1 MLSDLSQ
8 RQPRNLRQESLA
20 LLLCLTSGWAVL
32 NTGCQPA
39 STAPIEPT
47 PPLVECQPASS
58 EQVTDYDFFV
68 GRTESSEMVEVR
80 ARVSGFLETIE
91 FTDGEVVKEGDL
103 LATIEPDDYQAI
115 HDQSLSRIVL
125 AETQLELAQSVF
137 ARSEDLLKNA
147 AISQQEFDENAAKLK
162 QAKAG
167 VAVAKSDAA
176 RSALDLKYT
185 NVNAPIAG
193 RIDRAMVNAGNIVT
207 GGIGSGTLLTRIV
220 NDSPIYVYMD
230 VDEASILKY
239 IRMNTEAEEKEA
251 TGRSLRELGIPCE
264 LQLGD
269 ETGYPHVGILDFLE
283 TQIDRQTGTI
293 RLRGIFENKDLL
305 LRSGMFV
312 RMRIPVSKPYSAV
325 LIPEVAI
332 GTEQT
337 DKFAFVVNKDN
348 VAERRKLTLGRAKGT
363 QRIVT
368 AGIEEGE
375 TVIVNGIQRV
385 RPGMKVRPELLAVAE
400 PANASAT
407 EATAEG
413 ATE

>member
-1 MLSDLSQ
+1 
-8 RQPRNLRQESLA
+8 
-20 LLLCLTSGWAVL
+20 
-32 NTGCQPA
+32 
-39 STAPIEPT
+39 
-47 PPLVECQPASS
+47 
-58 EQVTDYDFFV
+58 
-68 GRTESSEMVEVR
+68 
-80 ARVSGFLETIE
+80 
-91 FTDGEVVKEGDL
+91 L